1 MRDRPDRA
9 LGGGFWDEEQNTARV
24 QGYTQRVNR
33 INALEDEI
41 EELSDEALKAKTE
54 EFRSRL
60 AAGETEDDLLEE
72 AFAVVREAAWRAID
86 LRHYDVQLVG
96 AMALHEGFLAGAHRA
111 RTAPPSAVLRSHP
124 SSPARL
130 GRDGH
135 GRGQVP
141 HVHLRGLPQR
151 ASRYGRHVPNPNPNP
166 NPDPDPNPNPNPNR

>member
-1 MRDRPDRA
+1 M
-9 LGGGFWDEEQNTARV
+9 

-54 EFRSRL
+54 EFRGRL

-96 AMALHEGFLAGAHRA
+96 AMALHEGFLAGAQRAHSPSLSRAPVAPILPRATRQRWARA
-111 RTAPPSAVLRSHP
+111 RASPSRAPAQSTSTRSQ
-124 SSPARL
+124 AR
-130 GRDGH
+130 
-135 GRGQVP
+135 
-141 HVHLRGLPQR
+141 
-151 ASRYGRHVPNPNPNP
+151 AT
-166 NPDPDPNPNPNPNR
+166 

>member
-1 MRDRPDRA
+1 MRDRPDLA

-24 QGYTQRVNR
+24 QGYTERVNR

-72 AFAVVREAAWRAID
+72 AFAVVREAAWRAIE

-96 AMALHEGFLAGAHRA
+96 AMALHEGFLAGPHNACTALPRA
-111 RTAPPSAVLRSHP
+111 ALRSHP
-124 SSPARL
+124 CSPARL

-135 GRGQVP
+135 GRGQVA
-141 HVHLRGLPQR
+141 HVHLRRLPQR
-151 ASRYGRHVPNPNPNP
+151 
-166 NPDPDPNPNPNPNR
+166 